1 MSDFDDVN
9 HNLLS
14 VALYKKLQKQL
25 EPIVEKIDALESAS
39 SLVEA
44 VAGPKGERGARG
56 ETGSRGEIGPQGLRG
71 ETGPRGEK
79 GDVGE
84 HGIQGDVGPIGP
96 QGDVGPIGPQGD
108 VGPRGEKGDVGEHGI
123 QGDVGPRGEK
133 GDVGEHGIQG
143 DVGPIGPVGEKGDKG
158 DTGDRGEVGPM
169 GLQGEQG
176 DRGEAGPMGSQ
187 GDRGEVGLQGPVGEK
202 GDKGDTGDR
211 GEVGPMG
218 LQGEQGDR
226 GEVGPQGE
234 RGETGPV
241 GPVGPEGLA
250 GKDAILPDIDAII
263 DPFIERV
270 QTNVDS
276 YIDKSEK
283 TFKGWQSM
291 VNTQLSTIGGGGE
304 VWLGRLNDVDRT
316 SAKVDGAYLKYDAAT
331 KKWIGADAASSSA
344 LSAHIS
350 DATVHL
356 TSTQN
361 TLLDGITVTAEKVNY
376 LSDVAS
382 NIQDQLDAKQPLDS
396 DLTAIA
402 ALTGTSGLLRK
413 TGTDTWTLDTNEAV
427 VDPVRTT
434 VLGNGVLSTFAINGA
449 SGLINPSALIVAIDG
464 ILQEPIVD
472 YTVSGGNI
480 TFTSPLPSGSKAVV
494 ISPTNS
500 LQVSQNIP
508 ADGSVTSAKLDN
520 SINFATRPTT
530 SDTGTL
536 VPTSLIT
543 RSDVDAR
550 SVSSVLGT
558 NFTVNNSATRADT
571 TMVLSLGVGTW
582 ELNGFFQT
590 LNAATG
596 GAKIYIAIVGAQPE
610 SYQHRLTMISV
621 NGGSTNPL
629 FTSGAPAYGSGTT
642 PFVFNRSVASG
653 SVSQFQLLPSV
664 IVLTAPATF
673 TIGFSQDTAVA
684 SETIL
689 YSFSRFWANRISH

>member
-1 MSDFDDVN
+1 MSDLDDVN

-71 ETGPRGEK
+71 EVGPRGEK

-96 QGDVGPIGPQGD
+96 QGEK
-108 VGPRGEKGDVGEHGI
+108 GEKGE
-123 QGDVGPRGEK
+123 QGDR
-133 GDVGEHGIQG
+133 GEHGIQG
-143 DVGPIGPVGEKGDKG
+143 DVGPIGPQGEKGEKG
-158 DTGDRGEVGPM
+158 EQGDRGEIGIQGDVGPIGPQGEKGEKGEQGDRGEIGPI

-241 GPVGPEGLA
+241 GPMGPEGLA

-316 SAKVDGAYLKYDAAT
+316 SAKVDGAYLKYDSST
-331 KKWIGADAASSSA
+331 KKWVGADAASSSA

-464 ILQEPIVD
+464 ILQEPVVD

-530 SDTGTL
+530 SDTGAL

-629 FTSGAPAYGSGTT
+629 FAGGTPAYGSGTT

-653 SVSQFQLLPSV
+653 SGSMFQLLPSV

-684 SETIL
+684 SDTIL
-689 YSFSRFWANRISH
+689 HSFSRFWANRISH

>member
-1 MSDFDDVN
+1 M
-9 HNLLS
+9 
-14 VALYKKLQKQL
+14 
-25 EPIVEKIDALESAS
+25 
-39 SLVEA
+39 
-44 VAGPKGERGARG
+44 
-56 ETGSRGEIGPQGLRG
+56 
-71 ETGPRGEK
+71 
-79 GDVGE
+79 
-84 HGIQGDVGPIGP
+84 
-96 QGDVGPIGPQGD
+96 
-108 VGPRGEKGDVGEHGI
+108 
-123 QGDVGPRGEK
+123 
-133 GDVGEHGIQG
+133 
-143 DVGPIGPVGEKGDKG
+143 
-158 DTGDRGEVGPM
+158 
-169 GLQGEQG
+169 
-176 DRGEAGPMGSQ
+176 
-187 GDRGEVGLQGPVGEK
+187 
-202 GDKGDTGDR
+202 
-211 GEVGPMG
+211 
-218 LQGEQGDR
+218 
-226 GEVGPQGE
+226 
-234 RGETGPV
+234 
-241 GPVGPEGLA
+241 GPEGLA

-316 SAKVDGAYLKYDAAT
+316 SAKVDGAYLKYDSST
-331 KKWIGADAASSSA
+331 KKWVGADAASSSA

-376 LSDVAS
+376 LTDVTS
-382 NIQDQLDAKQPLDS
+382 NIQGQLDAKQPLDS

-464 ILQEPIVD
+464 ILQEPVVD

-530 SDTGTL
+530 SDTGAL

-571 TMVLSLGVGTW
+571 TMVLFLGVGTW

-629 FTSGAPAYGSGTT
+629 FTSGTPAYGSGTT
-642 PFVFNRSVASG
+642 PFVFSRSVASG

-689 YSFSRFWANRISH
+689 HSFSRFWANRISH